1 MGFSE
6 RYGHATP
13 RESLQL
19 NSIHEKLRI
28 KIWNCIDLNFISTLN
43 SRFKDYNSN
52 HESICRVI
60 WTEFLE
66 RDIDAMHPF
75 KVRLGVSFFQDVR
88 SIYNKMEWF
97 EVYEFIE
104 NLSILD
110 QIEFDGHFTKDINIA
125 LEAEHSGYRL
135 VNNQVLKITD
145 KGEIESI
152 EEAIESNKESPA
164 STHLKAAINL
174 LSIKNPDYRNSI
186 KESISAVES
195 ACSILVD
202 KPKATLGDALN
213 ILEREYNLHPA
224 LKKSFNSL
232 YGYTSDAGG
241 IRHKMKQGDE
251 EPEHGDA
258 IFMLVSASAF
268 INYLQFKFKK

>member
-1 MGFSE
+1 MGFAE
-6 RYGHATP
+6 KYGHKPP

-19 NSIHEKLRI
+19 DSIDKKLRI
-28 KIWNCIDLNFISTLN
+28 KIWNLIDLNFISELKLRSKN
-43 SRFKDYNSN
+43 PYSN
-52 HESICRVI
+52 HWGICRVI

-66 RDIDAMHPF
+66 QDIDDIHPF
-75 KVRLGVSFFQDVR
+75 KTSLGISFFADVR
-88 SIYNKMEWF
+88 SIYNNMEWF

-104 NLSILD
+104 NLSTLD
-110 QIEFDGHFTKDINIA
+110 KIEFEGKFVDDVNDV
-125 LEAEHSGYRL
+125 LEREQSGYRL
-135 VNNQVLKITD
+135 VKNQVLKLTD
-145 KGEIESI
+145 KGEIDSI
-152 EEAIESNKESPA
+152 EKAIESDNGGPTS
-164 STHLKAAINL
+164 SHLKAALNL

-186 KESISAVES
+186 KESISALES

-213 ILEREYNLHPA
+213 ILEKEHNLHPA
-224 LKKSFNSL
+224 LKKSFSSL

-241 IRHKMKQGDE
+241 IRHKLKEGDK

-258 IFMLVSASAF
+258 IFMLVSSSAF